1 MIVSRF
7 CTAFS
12 LLLLSPSLVGFAQ
25 ISTSTNFAA
34 GSDITDKVGK
44 AAAGTCSQMTVG
56 QNAGLNGFVPFLP
69 TDAWRTNISAA
80 PVDPNSSAIVGSMG
94 TRGLH
99 PDFGAGTYA
108 GNTIGIP
115 YDIVSGQPTV
125 PVNYQ
130 AYGSESDPGP
140 MPIPANAWVEGYPT
154 PSPDDDRHVLVLD
167 RDNCFLYELYSSA
180 LQSDGSWNADSGA
193 VWDLLN
199 DNQRPFT
206 WTSADAAGLPIF
218 PGLAR
223 YDEVAAGQINHA
235 LRFTVQHSRAA
246 FVLPATHW
254 ASNSSASTLPAMGTR
269 LRLKASFDI
278 SGFGPQSKVILQALK
293 TYGMILADNGSN
305 MYVSG
310 APDDRW
316 NNDDLHALGNVPP
329 SAFDVVALG
338 TVYTSGNVPTGAA
351 PVITSFGL
359 TGAAARARS
368 VSAGSAVTLTWAST
382 GSSYFVVSP
391 QMGAVRGNS
400 VVVYPTATTTY
411 TLFATNHFG
420 QTTKTV
426 TVNVQ

>member
-7 CTAFS
+7 RLVFAPS
-12 LLLLSPSLVGFAQ
+12 LLSLSVVGFAQ
-25 ISTSTNFAA
+25 VIPSSTFAA
-34 GSDITDKVGK
+34 FPEIKGK
-44 AAAGTCSQMTVG
+44 AVGTCSQMAVG
-56 QNAGLNGFVPFLP
+56 QNAGLNGFLPFLP
-69 TDAWRTNISAA
+69 TDAWRTNVSAA
-80 PVDPNSSAIVGSMG
+80 PVDPNSGAIVGSMG

-115 YDIVSGQPTV
+115 YDVVSGQPTV

-154 PSPDDDRHVLVLD
+154 PNPDDDRHVLVLD

-180 LQSDGSWNADSGA
+180 LQGDGSWNADSGA

-199 DNQRPFT
+199 DNQRPYG

-235 LRFTVQHSRAA
+235 LRFTVQHTRAA

-254 ASNSSASTLPAMGTR
+254 ASNSSASTLPPMGTR
-269 LRLKASFDI
+269 LRLKASFDL

-305 MYVSG
+305 LYLSG

-329 SAFDVVALG
+329 SAFEVVAPG
-338 TVYTSGNVPTGAA
+338 TVYTSANLPTGAA
-351 PVITSFGL
+351 PVIASFGSSV
-359 TGAAARARS
+359 RS
-368 VSAGSAVTLTWAST
+368 ASAGSAVTLSWAST

-391 QMGAVRGNS
+391 EIGAVRGS
-400 VVVYPTATTTY
+400 SAVVHPRSTTTY

>member
-7 CTAFS
+7 CLVVGSGLLFLSDVGIAQGVFS
-12 LLLLSPSLVGFAQ
+12 L
-25 ISTSTNFAA
+25 TSAPV
-34 GSDITDKVGK
+34 SEITGK
-44 AAAGTCSQMTVG
+44 AVATCSQMAVG
-56 QNAGLNGFVPFLP
+56 QNAGLNGFLPFLA

-99 PDFGAGTYA
+99 PDFGSGTYA

-115 YDIVSGQPTV
+115 YDVVSGQPTV

-130 AYGSESDPGP
+130 AYGSESDAGP
-140 MPIPANAWVEGYPT
+140 MPIPASAWVEGYPT
-154 PSPDDDRHVLVLD
+154 PSPDDDRHMVVLD

-180 LQSDGSWNADSGA
+180 LQGDGSWNADSGA

-199 DNQRPFT
+199 DNQRPYG

-223 YDEVAAGQINHA
+223 YDEVAAGHINHA

-246 FVLPATHW
+246 FVAPATHW
-254 ASNSSASTLPAMGTR
+254 ASNSSNGTLPPMGTR

-305 MYVSG
+305 LYLSG
-310 APDDRW
+310 APNDGW
-316 NNDDLHALGNVPP
+316 NNDDLHALGGVPP
-329 SAFDVVALG
+329 SAFEVVALG
-338 TVYTSGNVPTGAA
+338 TVYTSANVPTGAA
-351 PVITSFGL
+351 PVITSFGTAGNAA
-359 TGAAARARS
+359 TGP

-382 GSSYFVVSP
+382 GSSYYVVSP
-391 QMGAVRGNS
+391 QIGAVRGS
-400 VVVYPTATTTY
+400 SAVVHPTATTTY

-420 QTTKTV
+420 QATKTV
-426 TVNVQ
+426 TVNVR

>member
-7 CTAFS
+7 CTVFAFS
-12 LLLLSPSLVGFAQ
+12 LLFVSDVGFAQ
-25 ISTSTNFAA
+25 FAPVSTSAA
-34 GSDITDKVGK
+34 VPQK
-44 AAAGTCSQMTVG
+44 AVPTCSQTAVG

-80 PVDPNSSAIVGSMG
+80 PVDANSSAIVGSMG

-99 PDFGAGTYA
+99 PDFGAGTYY

-115 YDIVSGQPTV
+115 YDVVSGQRTV
-125 PVNYQ
+125 PIHYR
-130 AYGSESDPGP
+130 AYGSESDAGP
-140 MPIPANAWVEGYPT
+140 MPIPASAWVEGYPA

-167 RDNCFLYELYSSA
+167 RDTCFLYELYSSV
-180 LQSDGSWNADSGA
+180 LQGDGSWNADSGS

-199 DNQRPFT
+199 DNQRPYG

-254 ASNSSASTLPAMGTR
+254 ASNSNDAARPPMGTR

-278 SGFGPQSKVILQALK
+278 SRFGPQSKVILQALK

-305 MYVSG
+305 LYLSG

-316 NNDDLHALGNVPP
+316 NNDDLHALGGVPP
-329 SAFDVVALG
+329 SAFEVVSLG
-338 TVYTSGNVPTGAA
+338 TVYTSANMPTGAA
-351 PVITSFGL
+351 PVIASFGPA
-359 TGAAARARS
+359 GAGARGP

-391 QMGAVRGNS
+391 QTGAVRGSS
-400 VVVYPTATTTY
+400 VVVRPTATTTY
-411 TLFATNHFG
+411 TLFATNRFG
-420 QTTKTV
+420 QATKTV
-426 TVNVQ
+426 TVTVQ